1 MITANCA
8 EAAAYRL
15 LGLPYEV
22 WSGAFYLIVA
32 LASLWA
38 LGRNRRR

>member
-15 LGLPYEV
+15 LGLPYEL
-22 WSGAFYLIVA
+22 WSAA
-32 LASLWA
+32 LFA
-38 LGRNRRR
+38 LLGLAALLGLGQKR